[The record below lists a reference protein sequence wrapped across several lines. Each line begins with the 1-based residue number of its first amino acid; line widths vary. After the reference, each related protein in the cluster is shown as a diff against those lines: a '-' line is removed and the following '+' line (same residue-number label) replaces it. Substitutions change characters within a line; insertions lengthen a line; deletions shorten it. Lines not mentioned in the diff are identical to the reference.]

1 MIVSRNTERE
11 RARASEREEETETDS
26 ARAHVYMCTYEVAV
40 VCVCGWGREDCV
52 CRVGACRRGRD
63 IETDRVERLTFSRFL
78 LYFKVSEETICLTMD
93 PHLHVC
99 MSVCTMYT

>member
-1 MIVSRNTERE
+1 M
-11 RARASEREEETETDS
+11 
-26 ARAHVYMCTYEVAV
+26 
-40 VCVCGWGREDCV
+40 